1 MGTRNE
7 DTNIGHQPPVITRKH
22 FFQIRYSFFKLTVKF
37 KAANLPI
44 MKLKYFTF
52 YCVIGLLFFS
62 CRTSDDSTFPR
73 RENISESVYASGLIK
88 ALYQYQAFANA
99 NGTVQEIFVQEGD
112 TVKKGTPILSIF
124 NESARLNRESA
135 ELNRAYAD
143 RQANQTKLKD
153 LEISIAYSK
162 TKHQNDSLL
171 YERQKRLREQ
181 GIGTA
186 VDLEQR
192 QLAFENSKTSYEAS
206 KLRYLDLKRE
216 IDYNERSA
224 SKNLSISRA
233 LESDLVLKSEVD
245 GRVYALLREKGEMV
259 NAQTP
264 LAVLGS
270 DREFILEMQVDEYDI
285 VKIQRGQKI
294 LVSMDSYRGEV
305 FEAIVTKINPLMD
318 EQSKSFMVE
327 GVYINVPSVLYPN
340 LTLEANIIIQS
351 KENALIL
358 PRSYILNEKYVITT
372 DNDTVPVQLGLKDY
386 QKAEI
391 ISGIDEKTQVIKP
404 GK

>member
-1 MGTRNE
+1 MRLN
-7 DTNIGHQPPVITRKH
+7 
-22 FFQIRYSFFKLTVKF
+22 SFV
-37 KAANLPI
+37 
-44 MKLKYFTF
+44 
-52 YCVIGLLFFS
+52 LLCLILVLIFS
-62 CRTSDDSTFPR
+62 CSPSEDRVFPQ
-73 RENISESVYASGLIK
+73 RENITESVYASGLIR
-88 ALYQYQAFANA
+88 ARYQYQAFANA
-99 NGTVQEIFVQEGD
+99 NGIIQELFVEEGD
-112 TVKKGTPILSIF
+112 TVKIGTPILAIF

-143 RQANQTKLKD
+143 RQANQTRLRD
-153 LEISIAYSK
+153 LEMSIDYSK
-162 TKHQNDSLL
+162 TKYQNDSLL
-171 YERQKRLREQ
+171 LERQKRLRGQ

-192 QLAFENSKTSYEAS
+192 QLVFDNSKTAYEGS
-206 KLRYLDLKRE
+206 KLRYQDLKRE

-224 SKNLSISRA
+224 SKNLSISKA

-245 GRVYALLREKGEMV
+245 GKVYALLKEKGEMV

-264 LAVLGS
+264 LAVIGS

-305 FEAIVTKINPLMD
+305 FEAIVTKVNPLMD
-318 EQSKSFMVE
+318 ERSKSFTVE
-327 GVYINVPSVLYPN
+327 GVFITEPPVLYPN
-340 LTLEANIIIQS
+340 LTLEANIVIQA

-358 PRSYILNEKYVITT
+358 PRPFILNEKYVITT
-372 DNDTVPVQLGLKDY
+372 DGDTIEVQLGLKDY

-391 ISGIDEKTQVIKP
+391 ISGIDEKTEVVKP

>member
-1 MGTRNE
+1 
-7 DTNIGHQPPVITRKH
+7 
-22 FFQIRYSFFKLTVKF
+22 
-37 KAANLPI
+37 

-52 YCVIGLLFFS
+52 CFALGLLFFS
-62 CRTSDDSTFPR
+62 CSSSEEKIFPI

-88 ALYQYQAFANA
+88 ARYQYQAFANA
-99 NGTVQEIFVQEGD
+99 NGIVQEIFVQEGD
-112 TVKKGTPILSIF
+112 TVKIGTPILSIF
-124 NESARLNRESA
+124 NESARLNRENA

-143 RQANQTKLKD
+143 RQANQTRLRD
-153 LEISIAYSK
+153 LELSIEYAR
-162 TKHQNDSLL
+162 TKYQNDSLL
-171 YERQKRLREQ
+171 YERQKRLRDQE
-181 GIGTA
+181 IGTT

-192 QLAFENSKTSYEAS
+192 QLAFDNSKTSYEAS

-233 LESDLVLKSEVD
+233 LESDLVLKSKVD
-245 GRVYALLREKGEMV
+245 GRVYALLKEKGEMV

-270 DREFILEMQVDEYDI
+270 DKEFILEMQVDEYDI

-294 LVSMDSYRGEV
+294 MVSMDSYRGEI
-305 FEAIVTKINPLMD
+305 FEAIIVKINPLMD
-318 EQSKSFMVE
+318 EQSKSFTVE
-327 GVYINVPSVLYPN
+327 GVFINQPDVLYPN
-340 LTLEANIIIQS
+340 LTLEANIVIQS

-358 PRSYILNEKYVITT
+358 PRSYVLNEKFVITSEK
-372 DNDTVPVQLGLKDY
+372 DTIAVQLGLKDY

-391 ISGIDEKTQVIKP
+391 ISGIDEKTEVIKP

>member
-1 MGTRNE
+1 
-7 DTNIGHQPPVITRKH
+7 
-22 FFQIRYSFFKLTVKF
+22 
-37 KAANLPI
+37 
-44 MKLKYFTF
+44 MKLNYIT
-52 YCVIGLLFFS
+52 CCCAIGFLFFS
-62 CRTSDDSTFPR
+62 CDTSNERTFPHK
-73 RENISESVYASGLIK
+73 ENISESVYASGLIK
-88 ALYQYQAFANA
+88 ARFQYQAFANA
-99 NGTVQEIFVQEGD
+99 NGIIQEIFVQEGD
-112 TVKKGTPILSIF
+112 TVKIGTPILSVF

-143 RQANQTKLKD
+143 RQANQTRLRD
-153 LEISIAYSK
+153 LEMSIEYSR
-162 TKHQNDSLL
+162 TKYQNDSLL

-216 IDYNERSA
+216 IEYNERSA
-224 SKNLSISRA
+224 SKNLSISKA

-270 DREFILEMQVDEYDI
+270 DKEFILEMQVDEYDI
-285 VKIQRGQKI
+285 VKVQRGQKI
-294 LVSMDSYRGEV
+294 MVSMDSYRGEV
-305 FEAIVTKINPLMD
+305 FEAVVVKINPLMD
-318 EQSKSFMVE
+318 EQSKSFTVE
-327 GVYINVPSVLYPN
+327 GVFINPPAVLYPN

-358 PRSYILNEKYVITT
+358 PRSFILNEKYVITSE
-372 DNDTVPVQLGLKDY
+372 NDTIAVQLGLKDY

-391 ISGIDEKTQVIKP
+391 ISGIDENTEVIKP

>member
-1 MGTRNE
+1 
-7 DTNIGHQPPVITRKH
+7 
-22 FFQIRYSFFKLTVKF
+22 
-37 KAANLPI
+37 

-52 YCVIGLLFFS
+52 FYAIGFLFFS
-62 CRTSDDSTFPR
+62 CGTSDDRTFPK
-73 RENISESVYASGLIK
+73 RENISESVYASGLIR
-88 ALYQYQAFANA
+88 ARYQYQAFANA

-143 RQANQTKLKD
+143 RQANQTRLKD

-162 TKHQNDSLL
+162 TKYQNDSLL
-171 YERQKRLREQ
+171 FERQKRLKDQ

-192 QLAFENSKTSYEAS
+192 QLAFDNSRTSYEAS

-245 GRVYALLREKGEMV
+245 GRLYALLREKGEMV

-285 VKIQRGQKI
+285 VKVQRGQKI

-305 FEAIVTKINPLMD
+305 FEAMVTKINPLMN

-327 GVYINVPSVLYPN
+327 GVFITEPPVLYPN

-358 PRSYILNEKYVITT
+358 PRSYILNEKYVITA
-372 DNDTVPVQLGLKDY
+372 DNDTIAVQLGLKDY

-391 ISGIDEKTQVIKP
+391 ISGIDEKTEVIKP